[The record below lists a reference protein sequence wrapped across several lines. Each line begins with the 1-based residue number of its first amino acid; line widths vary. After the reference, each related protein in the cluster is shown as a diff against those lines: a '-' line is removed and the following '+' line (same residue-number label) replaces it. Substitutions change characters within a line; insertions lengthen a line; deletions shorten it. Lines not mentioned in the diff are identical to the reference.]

1 MRSKKRS
8 RTETALDRR
17 RDDVKKYKGM
27 LDKNPSDR
35 AIKSKLKRARADVAN
50 TERNLKDA

>member
-1 MRSKKRS
+1 VRSKKRS

-50 TERNLKDA
+50 TERNLR